1 MTEHIYLSDFG
12 ISKQTVAS
20 NLTSTGQF
28 VGTLDY
34 IAPEQ
39 IEGRGLDGRADQY
52 SLACAAFEL
61 LCGDPPFTGPNIF
74 ALINA
79 HLSEQPPSV
88 SKLQPGLPPGVD
100 RVLAK
105 AMDKSPARRYA
116 SCAEFATDLGRALGL
131 VPGSLEA
138 DGGPTMVPGGEGAS
152 QPQQYQATELASPGL
167 AAAQAGAAAAVGAA
181 AQAGAAGAVGAAAPV
196 QQTAQD
202 APASTG
208 GCGYGRS
215 WCGASGRRG
224 GSRRGPA
231 DDDRRAAERTGHAG
245 PARGPGRSNAGTW
258 RAATWR
264 AAMRPGTGGQQVA
277 PGQYWQGQQGPSG
290 PQWPAGTGQP
300 GPYGQYQPY
309 QTYPQPGAPG
319 GPSGPGWPQQQPARR
334 SRGPLI
340 GAIVGA
346 VAVIAAGTVVAI
358 TVLNKN
364 PATPNPPPVSSPGHG
379 TTSPKSPSATA
390 QSQATAINTLLL
402 NSEQSRSRWNSNVL
416 VSNVGQC
423 INIDRDVSQIQ
434 QITDQRSSEYNQ
446 ATALQTDMIPNGAT
460 LKSQLMAALKISLRI
475 DNDYLAWAQQQQ
487 SSGCSVG
494 TNSSYYQQATQL
506 DSQATTDK
514 EIFVGTWNPDAVRYG
529 LMQFSAGQ
537 I

>member
-1 MTEHIYLSDFG
+1 MQAPPAG
-12 ISKQTVAS
+12 GAQQPG
-20 NLTSTGQF
+20 TGQ
-28 VGTLDY
+28 
-34 IAPEQ
+34 
-39 IEGRGLDGRADQY
+39 
-52 SLACAAFEL
+52 
-61 LCGDPPFTGPNIF
+61 
-74 ALINA
+74 
-79 HLSEQPPSV
+79 
-88 SKLQPGLPPGVD
+88 QPGGQQFGV
-100 RVLAK
+100 
-105 AMDKSPARRYA
+105 
-116 SCAEFATDLGRALGL
+116 
-131 VPGSLEA
+131 
-138 DGGPTMVPGGEGAS
+138 
-152 QPQQYQATELASPGL
+152 
-167 AAAQAGAAAAVGAA
+167 
-181 AQAGAAGAVGAAAPV
+181 
-196 QQTAQD
+196 
-202 APASTG
+202 
-208 GCGYGRS
+208 
-215 WCGASGRRG
+215 
-224 GSRRGPA
+224 
-231 DDDRRAAERTGHAG
+231 
-245 PARGPGRSNAGTW
+245 
-258 RAATWR
+258 
-264 AAMRPGTGGQQVA
+264 PGTGGQQVA
-277 PGQYWQGQQGPSG
+277 PGQHWQGQQGPSG

-300 GPYGQYQPY
+300 GPYGYQPY
-309 QTYPQPGAPG
+309 QTYPQPG
-319 GPSGPGWPQQQPARR
+319 GPSGPGWPQQQQPAKR

-364 PATPNPPPVSSPGHG
+364 PTTPNPPPASSPGHG
-379 TTSPKSPSATA
+379 TTSPQSPSATA
-390 QSQATAINTLLL
+390 RSQATAINTLLL

-494 TNSSYYQQATQL
+494 TNSTYYQQATQL

-514 EIFVGTWNPDAVRYG
+514 EIFVGTWNPDAVTYG